1 MEVLDYAHR
10 KLMFDPSRDFFKGK
24 KDCVIILTTN
34 QAYMLAASGAV
45 CEPERNIKIE
55 VLENE

>member
-34 QAYMLAASGAV
+34 QAYMLSASGAI

-55 VLENE
+55 VID

>member
-1 MEVLDYAHR
+1 MKVLDYAH
-10 KLMFDPSRDFFKGK
+10 KELEFNPSRDFFKGK

-34 QAYMLAASGAV
+34 QAYILVASGAI

-55 VLENE
+55 VID